1 MSSLGT
7 NLAPSL
13 TTPIT
18 GSLNLKIVQMINQYL
33 LYGLDGVKAPNVNL
47 WPGDLEPNTNLLS
60 NVKLNIS
67 ARFQNELI
75 STGYYVPPGVEF
87 NIEVQSIS
95 GSDWYVQIGIDE
107 YSLWNSVQYLRYPIN
122 FIRRILTAQS
132 KLTISTAFGGLLYIK
147 TPKTGSLNVIVS
159 NIVKSPYYN
168 YLDQVSINT
177 FNNQLQTSPGPWSVY
192 FNFYYKS

>member
-18 GSLNLKIVQMINQYL
+18 GILNQKIVQMINQYL
-33 LYGLDGVKAPNVNL
+33 LYGLDGVKAPNVNV
-47 WPGDLEPNTNLLS
+47 WPGDLAPNTNLLS
-60 NVKLNIS
+60 NVRLNIS
-67 ARFQNELI
+67 ARFRNELI

-95 GSDWYVQIGIDE
+95 GSDWHVQIGIEE
-107 YSLWNSVQYLRYPIN
+107 YTLWNSVKYLRYPVN
-122 FIRRILTAQS
+122 FVSRVLVAPS
-132 KLTISTAFGGLLYIK
+132 KLAISSAFGGLLYIK
-147 TPKTGSLNVIVS
+147 TPKSGSLNVIIS

-168 YLDQVSINT
+168 YADQVSINT
-177 FNNQLQTSPGPWSVY
+177 FSNQLQNSPGLW
-192 FNFYYKS
+192 